1 MNDFIFYNPCKVY
14 FGKSQLKHLPEEL
27 LHYGKMVL
35 LVYGGGSIKKN
46 GLYEAVTRL
55 MMENGFPWVEL
66 AGVQANPRHTVINK
80 GTAICR
86 EKGVEVIL
94 AVGGGSVIDSAK
106 GIAATAVSEYSD
118 VWELVKVQPLV
129 LK

>member
-55 MMENGFPWVEL
+55 MMENGSL
-66 AGVQANPRHTVINK
+66 GRA
-80 GTAICR
+80 
-86 EKGVEVIL
+86 
-94 AVGGGSVIDSAK
+94 GGSASQSSAH
-106 GIAATAVSEYSD
+106 GD
-118 VWELVKVQPLV
+118 
-129 LK
+129 